1 MSQWVLLG
9 LLRGIWSR
17 CYRSRKDSKTP
28 VSPKP
33 TQHGHSSCKL
43 GTWSTLHTHQAAHQI
58 PKYSFYV
65 AQVVLSLF
73 LTSCLV
79 SASSRQLSLP
89 KPTWR
94 FNLRGNNYVT
104 EQKGTSRNNCI
115 VTFPKQEM
123 KWDCLCLESGFWYGY
138 TADLELI
145 AQPIWPVLELQEC
158 VSPYPAII
166 CLILKNIKVEM

>member
-1 MSQWVLLG
+1 MMIITLFLRRCEHSLNKEPTTKQNTDTTIVQLGEPMSFTGVTY
-9 LLRGIWSR
+9 RNMVR

-33 TQHGHSSCKL
+33 TKHGHSSCKL
-43 GTWSTLHTHQAAHQI
+43 ETWSTLHTHQAAHQI

-65 AQVVLSLF
+65 AQVALSLF
-73 LTSCLV
+73 STSWLV

-104 EQKGTSRNNCI
+104 EQKRH
-115 VTFPKQEM
+115 FK
-123 KWDCLCLESGFWYGY
+123 K
-138 TADLELI
+138 
-145 AQPIWPVLELQEC
+145 
-158 VSPYPAII
+158 
-166 CLILKNIKVEM
+166 